1 MMDYVDYI
9 AEDDNLYDRD
19 CDILVL
25 ASGDALIT
33 KENVDQINCKIIL
46 EAANQAIS
54 YGAE

>member
-1 MMDYVDYI
+1 
-9 AEDDNLYDRD
+9 
-19 CDILVL
+19 LVL